1 MKVLR
6 QLALI
11 SLAQN
16 PTQLSDQIGE
26 REKGFPQSLPRLRLS
41 STTRREPEMKTG
53 AHLLPFS

>member
-11 SLAQN
+11 SWRKN

-26 REKGFPQSLPRLRLS
+26 REKVPNHSPG
-41 STTRREPEMKTG
+41 
-53 AHLLPFS
+53 